1 MITEITGAMKNMV
14 KFKYITT
21 ALVCSLCMT
30 SASACGSPKQENID
44 QGMQLIQQLQYE
56 ESLNFFDAALLDKEN
71 AQMSYRGQG
80 LAYMGLTQY
89 EKAVECLEKA
99 LTYSDAKLGEIDFD
113 INYYLATAYY
123 KQGELDK
130 AKAVYESITALR
142 PKEKTAYYLKGVVEI
157 EQGDQEAAQAD
168 FDRAVEI
175 DPEDYDMRIN
185 IFCSCSE
192 NGLQELGEGYLQA
205 VLDSKDKKLTDYNR
219 GRMNYYLGDYNNA
232 RNSLEKAKDSNGG
245 VDVVRLLG
253 QTYEKLG
260 DNNYA
265 ASVYSNF
272 LSTTPDAQIYNQLGL
287 CNLKTGDYES
297 ALNAF
302 QSGLAIE
309 GNQLMQVLSFNEIVA
324 YEYLGDFKQAT
335 VLMQKYLSAY
345 PDDEKALRE
354 YEFLQTR

>member
-1 MITEITGAMKNMV
+1 
-14 KFKYITT
+14 
-21 ALVCSLCMT
+21 
-30 SASACGSPKQENID
+30 
-44 QGMQLIQQLQYE
+44 
-56 ESLNFFDAALLDKEN
+56 
-71 AQMSYRGQG
+71 
-80 LAYMGLTQY
+80 MGLTQY

-175 DPEDYDMRIN
+175 DPEDY
-185 IFCSCSE
+185 
-192 NGLQELGEGYLQA
+192 ELGEGYLQA

-287 CNLKTGDYES
+287 CNLKTGDYEA

-335 VLMQKYLSAY
+335 VLMQKYLSTY

>member
-1 MITEITGAMKNMV
+1 MV

-21 ALVCSLCMT
+21 VLVCSLCMT

-185 IFCSCSE
+185 IF
-192 NGLQELGEGYLQA
+192 
-205 VLDSKDKKLTDYNR
+205 VPVRKTDF
-219 GRMNYYLGDYNNA
+219 
-232 RNSLEKAKDSNGG
+232 RNWEKAICRPCWT
-245 VDVVRLLG
+245 VRIR
-253 QTYEKLG
+253 
-260 DNNYA
+260 
-265 ASVYSNF
+265 S
-272 LSTTPDAQIYNQLGL
+272 
-287 CNLKTGDYES
+287 
-297 ALNAF
+297 
-302 QSGLAIE
+302 
-309 GNQLMQVLSFNEIVA
+309 
-324 YEYLGDFKQAT
+324 
-335 VLMQKYLSAY
+335 
-345 PDDEKALRE
+345 
-354 YEFLQTR
+354 

>member
-1 MITEITGAMKNMV
+1 MKNMV

-21 ALVCSLCMT
+21 VLVSSLCMT

-123 KQGELDK
+123 K
-130 AKAVYESITALR
+130 
-142 PKEKTAYYLKGVVEI
+142 
-157 EQGDQEAAQAD
+157 QGDQEAAQAD

-287 CNLKTGDYES
+287 CNLKTGDYEA

-335 VLMQKYLSAY
+335 VLMQKYLSTY